1 MRKRTGIFSISTDQI
16 DLRLLALRTPTSYA
30 VKRMAESI
38 QNRGQL
44 TPIIIAND
52 EDFPVLVD
60 GFKRYEAVRTI
71 GHDSLKATSLT
82 ADPTQA
88 KAMMYLMNRSG
99 GFSMIQEAMLVR
111 ELIETDGLT
120 QTETARLLDHHKSWV
135 SRRLLMIRNLR
146 PEIIEDLKLE
156 LIPPGAGPT
165 LARVPQCNQAD
176 FSATI
181 QMHRL
186 SPKEIRKLTDLWC
199 KAEDPVKKQFLIKS
213 PNEALSIIKQEQIG
227 LTTPQKV
234 LLHMWKLIADFEEQL
249 EGKTDAL
256 NGESDAGL
264 KESLYQVKSGLNA
277 IQQYMSACAVHEDR
291 SKERL

>member
-16 DLRLLALRTPTSYA
+16 DLRLLALRTPTSSA

-38 QNRGQL
+38 RNRGQL

-52 EDFPVLVD
+52 EGFPVLVD

-71 GHDSLKATSLT
+71 GHDSLKATSLA

-99 GFSMIQEAMLVR
+99 GFSMIQEALLVR
-111 ELIETDGLT
+111 ELIETDGLK

-156 LIPPGAGPT
+156 LIPPGSGPA
-165 LARVPQCNQAD
+165 LARVPQCNQTD

-186 SPKEIRKLTDLWC
+186 SSKEIRKLIDLWC

-213 PNEALSIIKQEQIG
+213 PHEALSIIKQEQAG

-234 LLHMWKLIADFEEQL
+234 LMHIWKLVADFEKQL
-249 EGKTDAL
+249 EGKT
-256 NGESDAGL
+256 DAGL

-277 IQQYMSACAVHEDR
+277 IQQYMSVRAVHEDR
-291 SKERL
+291 SKGRL

>member
-16 DLRLLALRTPTSYA
+16 DLRLLALRTPTSSA

-52 EDFPVLVD
+52 EGIPVLVD

-88 KAMMYLMNRSG
+88 KAMMYLMNRPG
-99 GFSMIQEAMLVR
+99 GFSMIQEALLVR
-111 ELIETDGLT
+111 ELIETDGLK

-135 SRRLLMIRNLR
+135 SRRLLMIRNLS
-146 PEIIEDLKLE
+146 PQIIDDLKLE
-156 LIPPGAGPT
+156 LIPPGSGPT

-186 SPKEIRKLTDLWC
+186 APKQIRKLIDLWC

-213 PNEALSIIKQEQIG
+213 PNEALSIIKQEQAG
-227 LTTPQKV
+227 LITPQKV
-234 LLHMWKLIADFEEQL
+234 LLRMWKLIAVFEEQL
-249 EGKTDAL
+249 EGKTDAW
-256 NGESDAGL
+256 L

-277 IQQYMSACAVHEDR
+277 IQQYLSARAVHEDR

>member
-16 DLRLLALRTPTSYA
+16 DLRLLALRTPTSSA

-52 EDFPVLVD
+52 EGFNVLVD

-99 GFSMIQEAMLVR
+99 GFSMIEEAMLVR

-146 PEIIEDLKLE
+146 PEIIDDLKLE

-176 FSATI
+176 FSTTI

-199 KAEDPVKKQFLIKS
+199 KAGDPVKKQFLIKS
-213 PNEALSIIKQEQIG
+213 PHEALSIIKQEQAG
-227 LTTPQKV
+227 LTTPQKA
-234 LLHMWKLIADFEEQL
+234 LLRMWKLIAVFEEQL
-249 EGKTDAL
+249 EGKT
-256 NGESDAGL
+256 DAGL
-264 KESLYQVKSGLNA
+264 KESLYQVKSGLVA
-277 IQQYMSACAVHEDR
+277 MQQYLSACAVCEDR
-291 SKERL
+291 SKEGL

>member
-16 DLRLLALRTPTSYA
+16 DLRLLVLRTPTSSA

-38 QNRGQL
+38 QKRGQL

-52 EDFPVLVD
+52 KDIPILVD
-60 GFKRYEAVRTI
+60 GFKRYEAVRMI
-71 GHDSLKATSLT
+71 GHNSLKATSLT
-82 ADPTQA
+82 VDATQA

-99 GFSMIQEAMLVR
+99 GFSMVQEAMLVR

-120 QTETARLLDHHKSWV
+120 QAETARLLDHHKSWV

-156 LIPPGAGPT
+156 LIPPGSGPT

-176 FSATI
+176 FSAAI

-186 SPKEIRKLTDLWC
+186 SSKEIRKLIDLWW

-213 PNEALSIIKQEQIG
+213 PHEALSIIKQEQAG
-227 LTTPQKV
+227 FTTPQKV
-234 LLHMWKLIADFEEQL
+234 LLRMWKLIADFEKQL
-249 EGKTDAL
+249 EGKTDA
-256 NGESDAGL
+256 GL
-264 KESLYQVKSGLNA
+264 KESLCQVKSGLHA
-277 IQQYMSACAVHEDR
+277 LQQYLSACAVHEDG